1 MDRAREDGEYSFT
14 ISTDRLKL
22 FAKLTPATPAE
33 RLRWLEEAHEFV
45 SKVISYEQL
54 KQWKLYLNRRRN
66 SPKLE

>member
-1 MDRAREDGEYSFT
+1 
-14 ISTDRLKL
+14 LKL
-22 FAKLTPATPAE
+22 FAKLTPAE

>member
-1 MDRAREDGEYSFT
+1 MDKAREDGEYSFT

-22 FAKLTPATPAE
+22 FAKLTPAE

-66 SPKLE
+66 SLKLE